1 MADYKKPGAPMEEER
16 WAELENEIQN
26 LKRSN
31 LIFSISLLLQTLL
44 YGFLILIL
52 ILRVNRIGDA
62 LVIISDTVG
71 ITTDINRTT
80 LQILDVF
87 KNFFL

>member
-1 MADYKKPGAPMEEER
+1 MTDNKKPSELAEEGR

-80 LQILDVF
+80 LQILDV
-87 KNFFL
+87 

>member
-1 MADYKKPGAPMEEER
+1 MTDNKKPSEPAEEGR
-16 WAELENEIQN
+16 WAGLENEIQN

-80 LQILDVF
+80 LQILDV
-87 KNFFL
+87 

>member
-1 MADYKKPGAPMEEER
+1 MNNNKNPSEPAEEGR

-80 LQILDVF
+80 LQILDV
-87 KNFFL
+87 